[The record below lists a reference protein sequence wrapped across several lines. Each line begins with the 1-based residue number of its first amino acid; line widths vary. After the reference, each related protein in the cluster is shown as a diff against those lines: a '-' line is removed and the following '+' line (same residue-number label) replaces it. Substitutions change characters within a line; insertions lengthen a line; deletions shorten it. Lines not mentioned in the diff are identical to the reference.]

1 MVIPLD
7 QKSSGSSPDGA
18 TKKALLRAFFVA
30 TVGSLHATIL
40 HATIYM
46 QRSYMQ
52 QPYIPFSGLFS
63 IYFLTRANCP
73 AVQIMES

>member
-40 HATIYM
+40 HATALH
-46 QRSYMQ
+46 
-52 QPYIPFSGLFS
+52 PFQWIIFNIFPDPCQLSGCTDNG
-63 IYFLTRANCP
+63 IIKP
-73 AVQIMES
+73 